1 MDHSSS
7 STAPPA
13 SALAPR
19 DGSRGLAMG
28 SHSPTVPFPGAGRSR
43 CGIPWQLPQR
53 WPGPPWTVGRCHGRG
68 RPRRHCCC
76 PAGTAAPHTGR
87 ECRSPLGSHHRSA
100 EEESDGAVRT
110 LTSLGRPWDPQG
122 GKPARHSIPSPWEL
136 GSLLCLGCRSS
147 AWEQGW
153 SQPFP
158 VGSWL
163 SQTGTAQMNGTYDC
177 VREGQPQLCTCTA
190 VPNAH
195 QDQHLLITP
204 SWSIKQELNPSGS

>member
-100 EEESDGAVRT
+100 EEESDGASEDTHLAGET
-110 LTSLGRPWDPQG
+110 LGPTGRQTSTSQHPLPMGAGELAVLGLQELCMGTRME
-122 GKPARHSIPSPWEL
+122 PALPSGVMAIPNRHS
-136 GSLLCLGCRSS
+136 
-147 AWEQGW
+147 
-153 SQPFP
+153 
-158 VGSWL
+158 
-163 SQTGTAQMNGTYDC
+163 
-177 VREGQPQLCTCTA
+177 
-190 VPNAH
+190 PNERN
-195 QDQHLLITP
+195 L
-204 SWSIKQELNPSGS
+204 